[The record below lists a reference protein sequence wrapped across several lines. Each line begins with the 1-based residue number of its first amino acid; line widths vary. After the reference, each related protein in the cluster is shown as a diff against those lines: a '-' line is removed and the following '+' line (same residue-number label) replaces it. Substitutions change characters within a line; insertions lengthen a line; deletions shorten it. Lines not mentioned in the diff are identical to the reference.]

1 MQKRNGW
8 IKLIEK
14 SNRYYRLPIGMM
26 ILSFVLSCCQQGKV
40 KSDNSDKDIVI
51 MNDNSDKV
59 KKTLIIQMK
68 EGANRQYGGR
78 LGLESLFILAD
89 SILTNNSY
97 KKTTI
102 NEMKERIKYIYGFE
116 PLNIEPDI
124 SYIFGSNEL
133 AKEDNGTIMDIINT
147 EVIAYDNSIY
157 SPLYISYKHHLVTYA
172 FYIPEVVDYQ
182 KLYPDLFELENS
194 TLHFLEYDEYEGG
207 EVWYDGIHWKDIPN
221 LKRQQKENQDFIT
234 HLNKYLFN
242 NRDSSLTWLLN
253 NNIDFLFRLVT
264 VFGYDKEDKI
274 NKKLIQSVYDN
285 FSKLPLEN
293 KFETLENVF
302 VKRMNDNQ
310 LNIRVGLFQ
319 SLLDLLTKDDSD
331 MHLMLRLY
339 SYEIEKQKEKFSEKE
354 INEILAYI
362 GYYDYLIC
370 EKFNS
375 EPKWILYG
383 NEPLL
388 LNIIRNNKSFEKELE
403 SEQYY
408 NLPNYS
414 DIIDQVYVKL
424 SFDEELKKE
433 MDEMRRVS
441 EEYK

>member
-1 MQKRNGW
+1 
-8 IKLIEK
+8 
-14 SNRYYRLPIGMM
+14 
-26 ILSFVLSCCQQGKV
+26 
-40 KSDNSDKDIVI
+40 
-51 MNDNSDKV
+51 
-59 KKTLIIQMK
+59 
-68 EGANRQYGGR
+68 
-78 LGLESLFILAD
+78 
-89 SILTNNSY
+89 
-97 KKTTI
+97 
-102 NEMKERIKYIYGFE
+102 
-116 PLNIEPDI
+116 
-124 SYIFGSNEL
+124 
-133 AKEDNGTIMDIINT
+133 
-147 EVIAYDNSIY
+147 
-157 SPLYISYKHHLVTYA
+157 
-172 FYIPEVVDYQ
+172 
-182 KLYPDLFELENS
+182 
-194 TLHFLEYDEYEGG
+194 
-207 EVWYDGIHWKDIPN
+207 
-221 LKRQQKENQDFIT
+221 
-234 HLNKYLFN
+234 
-242 NRDSSLTWLLN
+242 
-253 NNIDFLFRLVT
+253 
-264 VFGYDKEDKI
+264 
-274 NKKLIQSVYDN
+274 
-285 FSKLPLEN
+285 
-293 KFETLENVF
+293 
-302 VKRMNDNQ
+302 MNDNQ